1 MAAWPA
7 GGSTPDARDAS
18 SVNRRCQRLA
28 AYMAVAVV
36 AAYAAAPP
44 VASGGYP
51 LRLVDATGA
60 QITIARRPA
69 RVISLAP
76 SVTEIL
82 FALGLEH
89 EVVGISDA
97 DDFPPERVRGRTRV
111 GGVVLNLE
119 RIVALRPDLII
130 GMPSL
135 QRDQLLRLRSLR
147 LPVLAV
153 DATSVSETIAQIRL
167 LGRVTGRPRDAERLA
182 HAVESRARPRHPPQ
196 MPRVYA
202 ELWYEP
208 VMAAAAGTLVD
219 DVITRAGG
227 RNVFS
232 DRRGYVQVPLEAV
245 LVRNPQVILLLHGG
259 RAQAL
264 ARPGWRAVGPIFEV
278 PASLVTRPGPRIS
291 DGVAMVARFL
301 GSDR

>member
-1 MAAWPA
+1 V
-7 GGSTPDARDAS
+7 SRLDR
-18 SVNRRCQRLA
+18 RLA
-28 AYMAVAVV
+28 AAAAAVALAC
-36 AAYAAAPP
+36 AARPAAA
-44 VASGGYP
+44 SGDYP
-51 LRLVDATGA
+51 LRITDATGTA
-60 QITIARRPA
+60 IIVPRRPL

-82 FALGLEH
+82 FALGLER
-89 EVVGISDA
+89 EIVGISDA
-97 DDFPPERVRGRTRV
+97 DDFPPERVRGRARV

-119 RIVALRPDLII
+119 RIVALQPDLIV

-153 DATSVSETIAQIRL
+153 DASSVSETVAQIRL
-167 LGRVTGRPRDAERLA
+167 LGRITGRRREAESLA
-182 HAVESRARPRHPPQ
+182 SRVESRARPRHPPKAL
-196 MPRVYA
+196 RVYA

-208 VMAAAAGTLVD
+208 VMAAGAGTLVD

-227 RNVFS
+227 RNVFD

-245 LVRNPQVILLLHGG
+245 LVRDPQVVLLLHPG
-259 RAQAL
+259 RARVL
-264 ARPGWRAVGPIFEV
+264 ARPGWRVGAAWRVFEV
-278 PASLVTRPGPRIS
+278 PASLVTRPGPRVA
-291 DGVAMVARFL
+291 DGVALVARFL

>member
-1 MAAWPA
+1 V
-7 GGSTPDARDAS
+7 SD
-18 SVNRRCQRLA
+18 
-28 AYMAVAVV
+28 
-36 AAYAAAPP
+36 
-44 VASGGYP
+44 GYP
-51 LRLVDATGA
+51 LRLTDATGA

-82 FALGLEH
+82 FALGLER

-97 DDFPPERVRGRTRV
+97 DDFPPDRVRGRTRV

-130 GMPSL
+130 GMASL
-135 QRDQLLRLRSLR
+135 QRDQLLGLRALR

-153 DATSVSETIAQIRL
+153 DAASISDTVAQIRL
-167 LGRVTGRPRDAERLA
+167 LGRVTGQRREAERLA
-182 HAVESRARPRHPPQ
+182 RSVESRARPRHPPHVL
-196 MPRVYA
+196 RVYA

-208 VMAAAAGTLVD
+208 VMAAAGGTLVD
-219 DVITRAGG
+219 DVISRAGG
-227 RNVFS
+227 QNVFG

-245 LVRNPQVILLLHGG
+245 LVRHPQVILLLHPG

-264 ARPGWRAVGPIFEV
+264 ARPGWRAWAAGRIFEV
-278 PASLVTRPGPRIS
+278 PASLVTRPGPRVS